1 FEMVVI
7 KNEQKISVPEY
18 LNAQFFTDTLEEGLR
33 ETKVTLKEINFEWGS
48 NPGDNYCSAI
58 YRVQVTFSKW
68 ADGKESPAEEQLS
81 LIVKTIPITEATQ
94 FLEDV
99 SVFIKEKQTYTDI
112 LPRLD
117 ILSRGDKFGAKYGD
131 AYEVAVTQRLL
142 TTSICRYYHSV
153 KTPVQT
159 IVFSDLKV
167 EGFKVASREAGL
179 DWNHASLILQQ
190 LGKFHATS
198 MVLAKKDPAI
208 VKQYGRGM
216 LSEDILM
223 KSDTFEHM
231 FGGFLKGLIKS
242 SATWPGFEKISKN
255 LQRLMDNFR
264 KVCVAAA
271 KPKPGDRYVVLNH
284 GDMWTNNF
292 MYAYEN
298 AAQPEVPT
306 RAIFV
311 DFQLSFYG
319 SPACDLN
326 FFLNTSLKLELVQER
341 REELIKTYYKAF
353 KEALEYARFEDIPT
367 YEDLLYELRSRETYG
382 LFGMFAFLPMITMPK
397 ELAQDNS
404 IENMQDE
411 AFKQRKMDAIFSQK
425 FLNDYQ
431 KWALKRFDSL
441 GVFGDY

>member
-1 FEMVVI
+1 MVVI

-18 LNAQFFTDTLEEGLR
+18 LNEQFFTDTLEEGLR
-33 ETKVTLKEINFEWGS
+33 ESKVTLKEVNFEWGS

-58 YRVQVTFSKW
+58 YRVGLKFAKW
-68 ADGKESPAEEQLS
+68 LDGKESAATEVLS
-81 LIVKTIPITEATQ
+81 VIVKTIPISEATQ

-99 SVFIKEKQTYTDI
+99 NVFIKEKQTYTDI

-117 ILSRGDKFGAKYGD
+117 ILSRGDTFGAK
-131 AYEVAVTQRLL
+131 
-142 TTSICRYYHSV
+142 YYHSV

-167 EGFKVASREAGL
+167 EGYKVASREAGL

-208 VKQYGRGM
+208 VKQYTRGM
-216 LSEDILM
+216 LSKETLM
-223 KSDTFEHM
+223 KSDTFEEM

-242 SATWPGFEKISKN
+242 TTGWSGFEKISKN
-255 LQRLMDNFR
+255 LQRLLDNFR
-264 KVCVAAA
+264 SVCVAAA
-271 KPKPGDRYVVLNH
+271 KPKKGDRYVVLNH

-292 MYAYEN
+292 MYAYEKVLEP
-298 AAQPEVPT
+298 AVPT

-326 FFLNTSLKLELVQER
+326 FFLNTSIKLELLKER
-341 REELIKTYYKAF
+341 RDDLIKVYYAAF
-353 KEALEYARFEDIPT
+353 KDALEYARFEDIPT
-367 YEDLLYELRSRETYG
+367 FEDLQYELRSRETYG
-382 LFGMFAFLPMITMPK
+382 LFGLFAFLPMITMPK

-425 FLNDYQ
+425 FLNDHQ
-431 KWALKRFDSL
+431 KWALQRAESL

>member
-1 FEMVVI
+1 MVVI

-18 LNAQFFTDTLEEGLR
+18 LNEKFFTETLEEGLR
-33 ETKVTLKEINFEWGS
+33 ESKVTLKEINFAWGS

-58 YRVQVTFSKW
+58 YRVAVTFARW
-68 ADGKESPAEEQLS
+68 ADGAESPATEQLS

-99 SVFIKEKQTYTDI
+99 CVFIKEKQTYTDV

-117 ILSRGDKFGAKYGD
+117 ILSRGDTFGAK
-131 AYEVAVTQRLL
+131 
-142 TTSICRYYHSV
+142 YYHSV
-153 KTPVQT
+153 KAPVQT

-167 EGFKVASREAGL
+167 EGFSVASREAGL

-208 VKQYGRGM
+208 VKQYTRGM

-223 KSDTFEHM
+223 KSDTFEQM

-242 SATWPGFEKISKN
+242 SASWSGYEKISKH

-264 KVCVAAA
+264 NVCADAARPR
-271 KPKPGDRYVVLNH
+271 KGDRYVVLNH

-292 MYAYEN
+292 MYGYDN
-298 AAQPEVPT
+298 ASQPDVPT

-326 FFLNTSLKLELVQER
+326 FFLNTSIKLQLLQER
-341 REELIKTYYKAF
+341 REELIKVYYAAF
-353 KEALEYARFEDIPT
+353 KDALEYARFEDIPT
-367 YEDLLYELRSRETYG
+367 YEDLQYELRSRETYG

-425 FLNDYQ
+425 FLNDHQ
-431 KWALKRFDSL
+431 KWALQRADSL
-441 GVFGDY
+441 GVFEDY

>member
-1 FEMVVI
+1 MVVI

-18 LNAQFFTDTLEEGLR
+18 LNEQFFTDTLEEGLR
-33 ETKVTLKEINFEWGS
+33 ESKVTLKEVNFEWGS

-58 YRVQVTFSKW
+58 YRVGLKFSKW
-68 ADGKESPAEEQLS
+68 ADGKESAAPEQLS
-81 LIVKTIPITEATQ
+81 VIVKTIPISEATQ

-99 SVFIKEKQTYTDI
+99 NVFIKEKQTYTDI

-117 ILSRGDKFGAKYGD
+117 ILSRGDTFGAK
-131 AYEVAVTQRLL
+131 
-142 TTSICRYYHSV
+142 YYHSV

-167 EGFKVASREAGL
+167 EGYKVASREAGL

-208 VKQYGRGM
+208 AKQYTRGM
-216 LSEDILM
+216 LSEETLM
-223 KSDTFEHM
+223 KSDTFEEM

-242 SATWPGFEKISKN
+242 STGWPGFEKITKN
-255 LQRLMDNFR
+255 LQRLLDNFR
-264 KVCVAAA
+264 SVCVAAA
-271 KPKPGDRYVVLNH
+271 KPKKGDRYVVLNH

-298 AAQPEVPT
+298 ASQPSVPT

-326 FFLNTSLKLELVQER
+326 FFLNTSIKLELLKER
-341 REELIKTYYKAF
+341 REDLIKVYYAAF
-353 KEALEYARFEDIPT
+353 KDALEYARFEDIPT
-367 YEDLLYELRSRETYG
+367 FEDLQCELRSRETYG
-382 LFGMFAFLPMITMPK
+382 LFGLFAFLPMITMPK

-425 FLNDYQ
+425 FLNDHQ
-431 KWALKRFDSL
+431 KWALLRAESL

>member
-1 FEMVVI
+1 MVVI
-7 KNEQKISVPEY
+7 SNKQKISVPEY
-18 LNAQFFTDTLEEGLR
+18 LNEEFFTEALEEGLR
-33 ETKVTLKEINFEWGS
+33 ETKVTLKEIHFEWGS

-58 YRVQVTFSKW
+58 YRVQVTFAKW
-68 ADGKESPAEEQLS
+68 LDGKESASKEQLS

-112 LPRLD
+112 LPRLE
-117 ILSRGDKFGAKYGD
+117 ILSRGDKFGAKY
-131 AYEVAVTQRLL
+131 
-142 TTSICRYYHSV
+142 YHSV
-153 KTPVQT
+153 KGPVQT

-167 EGFKVASREAGL
+167 EGFGVASRETGL

-198 MVLAKKDPAI
+198 MVLAQKDPEI
-208 VKQYGRGM
+208 VKQYTRGM
-216 LSEDILM
+216 LCEDILM
-223 KSDTFEHM
+223 KTDTFENM
-231 FGGFLKGLIKS
+231 FGGFLKGLVKV
-242 SATWPGFEKISKN
+242 SAGWPGYEHISEH
-255 LQRLMDNFR
+255 LQRFSNNFR
-264 KVCVAAA
+264 NVCAAAA

-292 MYAYEN
+292 MYGYDN

-326 FFLNTSLKLELVQER
+326 FFLNTSLKFELVQER
-341 REELIKTYYKAF
+341 REELIKVYYEAF
-353 KEALEYARFEDIPT
+353 RDTLEYARFEHIPT

-382 LFGMFAFLPMITMPK
+382 VFAMFAFLPMITMPK
-397 ELAQDNS
+397 ELSADNS
-404 IENMQDE
+404 IDNMQDE
-411 AFKQRKMDAIFSQK
+411 SFKQKKMDAIFAQK
-425 FLNDYQ
+425 SLNDYQ
-431 KWALKRFDSL
+431 KWALKRFDAL

>member
-1 FEMVVI
+1 MVVV

-18 LNAQFFTDTLEEGLR
+18 LNEQFFTDTLEEGLR
-33 ETKVTLKEINFEWGS
+33 ESKVTLKEVNFEWGS

-58 YRVQVTFSKW
+58 YRVGLTFAKW
-68 ADGKESPAEEQLS
+68 ADGKESAATEQLS
-81 LIVKTIPITEATQ
+81 VIVKTIPISEATQ

-99 SVFIKEKQTYTDI
+99 NVFIKEKQTYTDV

-117 ILSRGDKFGAKYGD
+117 ILSRGDTFGAK
-131 AYEVAVTQRLL
+131 
-142 TTSICRYYHSV
+142 YYHSV

-167 EGFKVASREAGL
+167 EGYKVASREAGL

-208 VKQYGRGM
+208 VGKYSRGM
-216 LSEDILM
+216 LSEDTLM
-223 KSDTFEHM
+223 KSDTFEQM
-231 FGGFLKGLIKS
+231 FGGFLKGLVKS
-242 SATWPGFEKISKN
+242 STAWPGFEKITKN
-255 LQRLMDNFR
+255 LQRLLDNFR
-264 KVCVAAA
+264 SVCASAA
-271 KPKPGDRYVVLNH
+271 KPKEGDRYVVLNH

-298 AAQPEVPT
+298 ASEPAVPT

-326 FFLNTSLKLELVQER
+326 FFLNTSIKLELLKER
-341 REELIKTYYKAF
+341 REDLIKVYYAAF
-353 KEALEYARFEDIPT
+353 KDALEYARFEDIPT
-367 YEDLLYELRSRETYG
+367 FEDLQYELRSRETYG
-382 LFGMFAFLPMITMPK
+382 LFGLFAFLPMITMPK
-397 ELAQDNS
+397 ALAQDNS

-425 FLNDYQ
+425 FLNDHQ
-431 KWALKRFDSL
+431 KWALQRADSL

>member
-1 FEMVVI
+1 MVVV
-7 KNEQKISVPEY
+7 KNEQKISVPDY
-18 LNAQFFTDTLEEGLR
+18 LSTEFFTETLEEGLR
-33 ETKVTLKEINFEWGS
+33 ETKVTLREINFEWGS

-58 YRVQVTFSKW
+58 YRVQLTFAKW
-68 ADGKESPAEEQLS
+68 VDGKESAKSEKLS

-99 SVFIKEKQTYTDI
+99 SVFIKEKQTYTDV

-117 ILSRGDKFGAKYGD
+117 ILSRGDKFGAKY
-131 AYEVAVTQRLL
+131 
-142 TTSICRYYHSV
+142 YHSV
-153 KTPVQT
+153 KAPVQT

-167 EGFKVASREAGL
+167 EGYKVASREAGL
-179 DWNHASLILQQ
+179 DWTHASLILQQ

-208 VKQYGRGM
+208 LKQYTRGM

-223 KSDTFEHM
+223 KSDTFEVM

-242 SATWPGFEKISKN
+242 SASWPGFEKVSKN

-264 KVCVAAA
+264 SVCVAAA

-292 MYAYEN
+292 MYAYDN
-298 AAQPEVPT
+298 AAQPETPT

-326 FFLNTSLKLELVQER
+326 FFLNTSLKLELLQER
-341 REELIKTYYKAF
+341 REELIKVYYAAF
-353 KEALEYARFEDIPT
+353 KDTLEYARFEDIPT
-367 YEDLLYELRSRETYG
+367 YEDLQYELRSRETYG
-382 LFGMFAFLPMITMPK
+382 LFGLFAFLPMITMPK
-397 ELAQDNS
+397 ELSHDNS

-425 FLNDYQ
+425 SLNDYQ

-441 GVFGDY
+441 GVFSDY

>member
-1 FEMVVI
+1 MVVI
-7 KNEQKISVPEY
+7 KNVEKISVPEY

-68 ADGKESPAEEQLS
+68 ADGKESAATEQLS

-99 SVFIKEKQTYTDI
+99 SVFIKEKQTYTDV

-117 ILSRGDKFGAKYGD
+117 ILSQGDKFGAKY
-131 AYEVAVTQRLL
+131 
-142 TTSICRYYHSV
+142 YHSV
-153 KTPVQT
+153 KAPVQT

-167 EGFKVASREAGL
+167 EGFSVASREAGL

-198 MVLAKKDPAI
+198 MVLAKKVIICWNFNGPDLSYIRSLIPQDPAI
-208 VKQYGRGM
+208 VKQYTRGM
-216 LSEDILM
+216 LSADILM

-231 FGGFLKGLIKS
+231 FGGYLKGLINC
-242 SATWPGFEKISKN
+242 SASWPGYEKISKN

-264 KVCVAAA
+264 SVCVDAA
-271 KPKPGDRYVVLNH
+271 KPKAGDRYVVLNH

-292 MYAYEN
+292 MYAYED
-298 AAQPEVPT
+298 AAKPKVPT

-341 REELIKTYYKAF
+341 REELIKLYYASF
-353 KEALEYARFEDIPT
+353 REALEYARFEDIPT
-367 YEDLLYELRSRETYG
+367 YEDLLFELRSRETYG
-382 LFGMFAFLPMITMPK
+382 LFGLFAFLPMITMPK

-404 IENMQDE
+404 IEKMQDE
-411 AFKQRKMDAIFSQK
+411 GFRQRKMDAIFAQK
-425 FLNDYQ
+425 TLNDYQ
-431 KWALKRFDSL
+431 KWALKRADSI

>member
-1 FEMVVI
+1 MVVI

-18 LNAQFFTDTLEEGLR
+18 LNIEFFTETLEEGLR

-58 YRVQVTFSKW
+58 YRVQLTFAKW
-68 ADGKESPAEEQLS
+68 VDGKESAKNDQLS

-99 SVFIKEKQTYTDI
+99 SVFIKEKQTYTDV

-117 ILSRGDKFGAKYGD
+117 ILSRGDKFGAKY
-131 AYEVAVTQRLL
+131 
-142 TTSICRYYHSV
+142 YHSV
-153 KTPVQT
+153 KAPVQT

-167 EGFKVASREAGL
+167 EGYKVASREAGL

-208 VKQYGRGM
+208 VKQYTRGM

-223 KSDTFEHM
+223 KSDTFEVM

-242 SATWPGFEKISKN
+242 SATWPGFEKVSKN

-264 KVCVAAA
+264 SVCVAAA

-292 MYAYEN
+292 MYAYDN
-298 AAQPEVPT
+298 AAQPETPT

-326 FFLNTSLKLELVQER
+326 FFLNTNVKLELLQGR
-341 REELIKTYYKAF
+341 REELIKVYYAAF
-353 KEALEYARFEDIPT
+353 KDALEYARFKDIPT
-367 YEDLLYELRSRETYG
+367 YEDLQYELRSRETYG
-382 LFGMFAFLPMITMPK
+382 LFGLFAFLPMITMPK

-425 FLNDYQ
+425 FLNEYQ
-431 KWALKRFDSL
+431 KWALKRADSL
-441 GVFGDY
+441 GVFSDY

>member
-1 FEMVVI
+1 MAVI
-7 KNEQKISVPEY
+7 QNKQKISVPEY
-18 LNAQFFTDTLEEGLR
+18 LNEQFFTETLEDGLR
-33 ETKVTLKEINFEWGS
+33 ESKVTVKEIIFDWGS

-58 YRVQVTFSKW
+58 YRVELTFSKW
-68 ADGKESPAEEQLS
+68 VNGAESTATDKLS

-99 SVFIKEKQTYTDI
+99 SVFIKEKQTYTDV
-112 LPRLD
+112 LPRLE
-117 ILSRGDKFGAKYGD
+117 ILSRGDRFGAK
-131 AYEVAVTQRLL
+131 
-142 TTSICRYYHSV
+142 YYHSV

-167 EGFKVASREAGL
+167 EGYKVSSREAGL
-179 DWNHASLILQQ
+179 DWHHASLILQQ

-198 MVLAKKDPAI
+198 MVLAKKDPRI
-208 VKQYGRGM
+208 VEKYSRGM

-242 SATWPGFEKISKN
+242 SASWPGFEKITKN

-264 KVCVAAA
+264 SVCVAAA
-271 KPKPGDRYVVLNH
+271 KPKNGDRYVVLNH

-298 AAQPEVPT
+298 ASQPEVPT

-326 FFLNTSLKLELVQER
+326 FFLNTSLKLELLQER
-341 REELIKTYYKAF
+341 REDLIKVYYAAF
-353 KEALEYARFEDIPT
+353 KDALKYARFEDIPT
-367 YEDLLYELRSRETYG
+367 FEDLQYELRSRETYG
-382 LFGMFAFLPMITMPK
+382 LFGLFAFLPMITMPK

-411 AFKQRKMDAIFSQK
+411 AFKQRKMDAIFSQT
-425 FLNDYQ
+425 FLNNYQ
-431 KWALKRFDSL
+431 KWALQRADSL

>member
-1 FEMVVI
+1 MVVV
-7 KNEQKISVPEY
+7 KNQQKISVPEY
-18 LNAQFFTDTLEEGLR
+18 LNEHFFTEALEDGLR
-33 ETKVTLKEINFEWGS
+33 ESKVTLKEINFEWGS

-58 YRVQVTFSKW
+58 YRVGLTFSKW
-68 ADGKESPAEEQLS
+68 TNGKKSASTELLS

-99 SVFIKEKQTYTDI
+99 NVFIKERQTYTDV

-117 ILSRGDKFGAKYGD
+117 ILTRGDTFGAK
-131 AYEVAVTQRLL
+131 
-142 TTSICRYYHSV
+142 YYHSV

-167 EGFKVASREAGL
+167 EGYKVASREAGL

-208 VKQYGRGM
+208 VKQYTRGM

-223 KSDTFEHM
+223 KSDTFEQM

-242 SATWPGFEKISKN
+242 SAVWPGFENISKN

-264 KVCVAAA
+264 SVCVAAA
-271 KPKPGDRYVVLNH
+271 KPKKGDRFVVLNH

-298 AAQPEVPT
+298 ASQPAVPT

-326 FFLNTSLKLELVQER
+326 FFLNTSIKLELLRER
-341 REELIKTYYKAF
+341 REELIKVYYAAF
-353 KEALEYARFEDIPT
+353 KDALEYARFDDIPT
-367 YEDLLYELRSRETYG
+367 YEDLQYELRSRETYG
-382 LFGMFAFLPMITMPK
+382 LFGLFAFLPMITMPK

-411 AFKQRKMDAIFSQK
+411 TFKQRKMDAIFSQK

-431 KWALKRFDSL
+431 KWALLRADSL

>member
-1 FEMVVI
+1 MVVI
-7 KNEQKISVPEY
+7 NNKQKISVPEY
-18 LNAQFFTDTLEEGLR
+18 LNEQFFTETLEEGLR

-58 YRVQVTFSKW
+58 YRVLVTFAKW
-68 ADGKESPAEEQLS
+68 SDNKESAKKEQLS

-117 ILSRGDKFGAKYGD
+117 ILSRGDKFGAKY
-131 AYEVAVTQRLL
+131 
-142 TTSICRYYHSV
+142 YHSV
-153 KTPVQT
+153 KGPVQT

-167 EGFKVASREAGL
+167 EGFKVASRESGL
-179 DWNHASLILQQ
+179 DFNHASLILQQ

-198 MVLAKKDPAI
+198 MVLAQKDPEI
-208 VKQYGRGM
+208 VKQYTRGM

-223 KSDTFEHM
+223 KSDTFENM
-231 FGGFLKGLIKS
+231 FGDFLKGLIKC
-242 SATWPGFEKISKN
+242 SAGWPGYKHISGH
-255 LQRLMDNFR
+255 LQRLSDNFR
-264 KVCVAAA
+264 NVCVAAS
-271 KPKPGDRYVVLNH
+271 KPKAGDRYVVLNH

-292 MYAYEN
+292 MYGYDN
-298 AAQPEVPT
+298 KDQPEVPT

-319 SPACDLN
+319 SPGCDLN
-326 FFLNTSLKLELVQER
+326 FFLNTSLKFELVQDR
-341 REELIKTYYKAF
+341 REELIKVYYKAF
-353 KEALEYARFEDIPT
+353 RDALEYARFEHIPT

-382 LFGMFAFLPMITMPK
+382 LFALFAFLPMITMPK
-397 ELAQDNS
+397 ELASDNS
-404 IENMQDE
+404 IDNMQDE
-411 AFKQRKMDAIFSQK
+411 AFKQKKVDAIFAQK
-425 FLNDYQ
+425 ALNDYQ
-431 KWALKRFDSL
+431 KWALKRFDTL